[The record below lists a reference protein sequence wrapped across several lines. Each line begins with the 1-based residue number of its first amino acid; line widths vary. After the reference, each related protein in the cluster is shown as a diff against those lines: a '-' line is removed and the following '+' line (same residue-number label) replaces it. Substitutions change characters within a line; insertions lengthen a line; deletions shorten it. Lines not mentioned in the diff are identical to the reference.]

1 MKDYAPIIS
10 FEGIDGSG
18 KTTQLRRVSE
28 TLDRKGIDN
37 KRFREPGTADVSE
50 QIRAILVDADNNP
63 SDISELLLFQSAR
76 AEMFEKKVKPA
87 VYDGTIALLERA
99 GDSTIAYQGF
109 GLFEGIPEKLKRIS
123 QLNQL
128 AYGGVPPDRTY
139 WIDISAEESIRRLAG
154 DEKDR
159 IESRGMSFKKR
170 VNQGYRHVHRQNHER
185 VIQIDGERPRDEIT
199 SEVQDDVMDYLTSE
213 GYA

>member
-1 MKDYAPIIS
+1 MKDRAPILS

-18 KTTQLRRVSE
+18 KSTQLRRVSE
-28 TLDRKGIDN
+28 ALDRKGIDN

-50 QIRAILVDADNNP
+50 QIRSILLDDNNP
-63 SDISELLLFQSAR
+63 SDISELLLFQAAR

-87 VYDGTIALLERA
+87 VYDGTIALLDRA

-109 GLFEGIPEKLKRIS
+109 GLYEGNPDMLELIS
-123 QLNQL
+123 QNNEL
-128 AYGGVPPDRTY
+128 AYAGLPPDRTY
-139 WIDISAEESIRRLAG
+139 WIDISAEESIRRLPG

-159 IESRGMSFKKR
+159 IESKNMSFKKR
-170 VNQGYRHVHRQNHER
+170 VNEGYRHVHRQYHER
-185 VIQIDGERPRDEIT
+185 VIQIDGERPKDEIT
-199 SEVQDDVMDYLTSE
+199 SEVQDDVMDYLSSS